1 MHVLHDSTGCAGCL
15 IGLAVQHAW
24 GAKLNTPAGAHERQA
39 EEALP
44 ACRGIQSGH
53 HAKLIAE
60 VEAAGA
66 KVTISR
72 LDVVDP
78 EQAKELIALTEGIA
92 PIAAIF
98 HLAMV
103 LDDRMLINQVPHPFH
118 TPRASFTAHE
128 VHAAKPCKDL
138 PHPEGTW
145 PHTRILLGL
154 RACCTVPDWG
164 ELEQVREAQGSRR
177 LEPGRGLARPEAPDS
192 LRLLLLH
199 RGRRRKRR

>member
-15 IGLAVQHAW
+15 IGLAVQHARD
-24 GAKLNTPAGAHERQA
+24 AELDTPAGAHERQA
-39 EEALP
+39 EGALP
-44 ACRGIQSGH
+44 ACRGVQSGH

-60 VEAAGA
+60 IEAAGA

-103 LDDRMLINQVPHPFH
+103 LDDRMLINQVLHPCMH
-118 TPRASFTAHE
+118 PRASVTM
-128 VHAAKPCKDL
+128 HAMP
-138 PHPEGTW
+138 
-145 PHTRILLGL
+145 
-154 RACCTVPDWG
+154 RAAFR
-164 ELEQVREAQGSRR
+164 Q
-177 LEPGRGLARPEAPDS
+177 S
-192 LRLLLLH
+192 L
-199 RGRRRKRR
+199 

>member
-1 MHVLHDSTGCAGCL
+1 MTAR
-15 IGLAVQHAW
+15 AVQDGYLWPAQQYAR
-24 GAKLNTPAGAHERQA
+24 GAEVCLPAVAHERQA
-39 EEALP
+39 EGTLP

-60 VEAAGA
+60 IEAAGA

-103 LDDRMLINQVPHPFH
+103 LDDRMLINQVPHPLH
-118 TPRASFTAHE
+118 PPQRSSHHAC
-128 VHAAKPCKDL
+128 HAAGCMRPI
-138 PHPEGTW
+138 PV
-145 PHTRILLGL
+145 RF
-154 RACCTVPDWG
+154 CCT
-164 ELEQVREAQGSRR
+164 QG
-177 LEPGRGLARPEAPDS
+177 GYGLT
-192 LRLLLLH
+192 
-199 RGRRRKRR
+199 